1 VTVSSPDCGDGSK
14 ESVVIDE
21 KYREWNRTHEQIRAQ
36 GAMGNLNRGIE
47 ITTHGINTRL
57 IAWPGNGFQTESVHV
72 LTLKPGDASDN
83 YTYDMA
89 EEALL
94 CLWGRGE
101 MYIRGRWVTV
111 APGDM
116 AFIPAAVPHGLRNPA
131 GNTEDFVL
139 VNQISPPQ
147 FDLYEAGGYYDRE
160 QGVMDFD
167 AIEHDKKNSRWAS
180 LSQATEVMARETH
193 PEVRPWNL
201 SVEEIRQGGALFNV
215 FKGATF
221 GDLGTPMLLVLWP
234 GFGVRSAGLHMGGT
248 PTGERAE
255 IHTHPT
261 SDECLFNWSGRGE
274 AYCLGDWIEEDPLD
288 VLLAPCGVQHTV
300 GGPRD
305 LNAGPS
311 YGCGFASP
319 PQLDLYVRT
328 PFFHDGTFAAP
339 PWTVLPGAP
348 VESEG

>member
-1 VTVSSPDCGDGSK
+1 MEGTNK
-14 ESVVIDE
+14 VVIDE
-21 KYREWNRTHEQIRAQ
+21 KHREWNRTHEEIRTH

-72 LTLKPGDASDN
+72 LTLKPGEASDC

-94 CLWGRGE
+94 CLWGTGEVYVRGQ
-101 MYIRGRWVTV
+101 WVTV

-116 AFIPAAVPHGLRNPA
+116 AFIPASVPRGLRNPA
-131 GNTEDFVL
+131 GNSEDFVL
-139 VNQISPPQ
+139 VNQITPPQ
-147 FDLYEAGGYYDRE
+147 FDLYEEGGYYNRE
-160 QGVMDFD
+160 HGKMLFEV
-167 AIEHDKKNSRWAS
+167 IEEAKKNTRWAN
-180 LSQATEVMARETH
+180 LKAATEVKARETH

-201 SVEEIRQGGALFNV
+201 TVEEIRQGGALFNV

-234 GFGVRSAGLHMGGT
+234 GYGVRSAGLHMGGT
-248 PTGERAE
+248 PAGVRAE
-255 IHTHPT
+255 THTHPT

-274 AYCLGDWIEEDPLD
+274 AYCMDEWMEEDELD
-288 VLLAPCGVQHTV
+288 VLLAPCGVHHSV

-305 LNAGPS
+305 LTAGPS

-328 PFFHDGTFAAP
+328 PFFHSGTFEAP
-339 PWTVLPGAP
+339 PWQTLPGAP
-348 VESEG
+348 AE